1 MAFGIYIC
9 QAAGIEGHQ
18 PLERG
23 LAVVCLTTACL
34 LHASWRK
41 GGIVVNNLLAIM
53 KVLVLLAIIIIGFA
67 ASAGASFG
75 HGPVHG
81 ETINPKTKSAAA
93 NFSTHSSFAFA
104 SKDPASYAESLL
116 YVVYTFSGYEQP
128 FYVSQLIQRKLC
140 VASVSDRSAQV
151 LSEVYRPKKTF
162 AKSTIAGQGLACI
175 LFMLVNAAYVR
186 RLATKAQQAPLIVRQ
201 LCAVSFDRRLNDGE
215 LDMATI
221 FFREVFGN
229 EIAPRV
235 MSGIIALSIF
245 GNVVVMTFTAAR
257 GKSYPNVLTQYWSQK
272 RPRD

>member
-1 MAFGIYIC
+1 MSTLASVVSLPCLTVNQLEYIYRFPRTRTTTCIFGVIYVVLGNLSGNAVAFGIYIC

-81 ETINPKTKSAAA
+81 VTVDPKTQNATS
-93 NFSTHSSFAFA
+93 NFSTHSFFAFA
-104 SKDPASYAESLL
+104 SNDPASYAESLL

-128 FYVSQLIQRKLC
+128 FYVSQLFQR
-140 VASVSDRSAQV
+140 R
-151 LSEVYRPKKTF
+151 F
-162 AKSTIAGQGLACI
+162 
-175 LFMLVNAAYVR
+175 
-186 RLATKAQQAPLIVRQ
+186 
-201 LCAVSFDRRLNDGE
+201 
-215 LDMATI
+215 
-221 FFREVFGN
+221 
-229 EIAPRV
+229 
-235 MSGIIALSIF
+235 
-245 GNVVVMTFTAAR
+245 
-257 GKSYPNVLTQYWSQK
+257 
-272 RPRD
+272 